1 MILSINM
8 DLCAEHSNSAS
19 QVQSPGSHQLIS
31 HPGGGGVGIA
41 CIGVDNVFACFRRIL
56 DRLNTPTSLL
66 LYPTGLSPHAPS
78 SERWCSVWL

>member
-31 HPGGGGVGIA
+31 HPGEGGWGLPVLEWIMCLPVSVG
-41 CIGVDNVFACFRRIL
+41 
-56 DRLNTPTSLL
+56 SL
-66 LYPTGLSPHAPS
+66 TD
-78 SERWCSVWL
+78 